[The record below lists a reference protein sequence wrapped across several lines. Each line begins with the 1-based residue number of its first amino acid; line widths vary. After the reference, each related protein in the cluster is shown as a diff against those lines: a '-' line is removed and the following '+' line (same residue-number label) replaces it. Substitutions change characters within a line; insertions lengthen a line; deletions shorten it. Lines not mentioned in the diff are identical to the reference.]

1 MTLRLA
7 PLRRRLL
14 AAILVV
20 GTVVALTPVGTAAGA
35 AAGAAAAEAPD
46 VAGRAAILVEA
57 GTGQVLFARNPDEPL
72 PIASTTKIMTAL
84 IAVEKGDLDDVVTV
98 SRRASQTTG
107 SRVFLD
113 EGERQTLR
121 DLLYA
126 LLLESGNDAAVAIAE
141 HIAGSEEG
149 FAVLMNRRARELGAA
164 NTSFHNPHG
173 LPAAGHHSTARDL
186 ALITGEALKHP
197 LIAEIVATR
206 SHRIP
211 WPAKSS
217 MKELHNRNRLLYQ
230 GIETVGAEVTGVKT
244 GYTSEA
250 GYCLVFSAGRDGR
263 ILMGVILASQAGQVF
278 TDARRLLDFG
288 FNAYEMTELVR
299 AGDPMGAVVKDGRAV
314 PLVAVRGLGYSL
326 PRGSS
331 AQEVSKQVEL
341 RSPIVAPISAGEF
354 VGVARVV
361 WKGEELGLVP
371 LATVQSLEPPGIE
384 LSDLSKWWW
393 LSVLGVIVSLWLR
406 RAGGWGRGG
415 GWPRRRSGRRR
426 HYGRVLP
433 GYLPGKTGYLPGKK

>member
-7 PLRRRLL
+7 PLRRLL
-14 AAILVV
+14 AAILVA
-20 GTVVALTPVGTAAGA
+20 GAVVTLMPAGA
-35 AAGAAAAEAPD
+35 AAVAAAQVPD

-84 IAVEKGDLDDVVTV
+84 IAVEKGDPDDMVTV
-98 SRRASQTTG
+98 SRRASQMTG

-113 EGERQTLR
+113 EEERQTLR

-141 HIAGSEEG
+141 HVAGSEED
-149 FAVLMNRRARELGAA
+149 FVALMNRRARELGAA
-164 NTSFHNPHG
+164 NTSFRNPHG

-197 LIAEIVATR
+197 LLAGMFATQSYR
-206 SHRIP
+206 MP

-217 MKELHNRNRLLYQ
+217 VKELHNHNRLLYQ
-230 GIETVGAEVTGVKT
+230 GIGTVGAEVTGVKT

-250 GYCLVFSAGRDGR
+250 GYCLVVSGVRGGRT
-263 ILMGVILASQAGQVF
+263 LLGVILASQAGQVF
-278 TDARRLLDFG
+278 KDARRLLDFG
-288 FNAYEMTELVR
+288 FSAYEMKDLVR
-299 AGDPMGAVVKDGRAV
+299 AGDPMGAVVNDGRAV
-314 PLVAVRGLGYSL
+314 PLVAVRGLGYSF
-326 PRGSS
+326 PRDS
-331 AQEVSKQVEL
+331 ATQEVSKQVEL
-341 RSPIVAPISAGEF
+341 RSPIAAPIRAGE
-354 VGVARVV
+354 VIGVARVV
-361 WKGEELGLVP
+361 WKGEDLGLVP
-371 LATVQSLEPPGIE
+371 LATAQSLEPAGIE

-393 LSVLGVIVSLWLR
+393 LSGLGVIVSLWLR
-406 RAGGWGRGG
+406 KAGGWGRGG